1 VEFTRLHHEGEYM
14 AKHGKKYLAAL
25 AKVDVDRWYTPEEAV
40 ALVKETSITKF
51 DSTIEVHMRLG
62 VDPRHADQQ
71 VRDVVVLPHGL
82 GKSVRVLVFAQG
94 DGAAL
99 AREAGADVV
108 VDDDETLAKIQ
119 AGWTEFDV
127 AIATPDQM
135 GKVGRL
141 GRVLGPRGLMPN
153 PKAGTVVPAED
164 LPRVINESKAGRVE
178 FRVDKTANLHI
189 PIGKASFGEKQLFEN
204 LAALM
209 EAIRKARPA
218 AVKGTFIRRITLTST
233 MGPGIKL
240 DPNQAQSMAIQE

>member
-1 VEFTRLHHEGEYM
+1 LHHEGEYM

-25 AKVDVDRWYTPEEAV
+25 AKVDVDHWYTPEEAV
-40 ALVKETSITKF
+40 ALVKETSYTKF

-127 AIATPDQM
+127 SIATPDQM

-218 AVKGTFIRRITLTST
+218 TVKGTFIRRITLTST

-240 DPNQAQSMAIQE
+240 DPNQAQSMTIQE